1 MKKMTFKLATLLMC
15 GAFVFSS
22 CIGSFALHQKVLNW
36 NQGIGDKWVNEVV
49 FLALNII
56 PVYGICY
63 FADAVVINSIEF
75 WSGDNPVAS
84 IGDVRQVKGENGNYL
99 VTTLENGYSIT
110 KEGEDLSMSLT
121 YNQDDNSWNVTQDG
135 VTSELFRINENG
147 AVEYALPNG
156 EAMTVMPDA
165 QGLASLHAATGVA
178 Y

>member
-1 MKKMTFKLATLLMC
+1 MKKLTLKLATLLMC

-63 FADAVVINSIEF
+63 LADAVVINSIEF

-110 KEGEDLSMSLT
+110 KEGEDVSVDEMHEFIVKSLARHKVPK
-121 YNQDDNSWNVTQDG
+121 YIRFVDAFPMNAAGKILKYKMREDAAR
-135 VTSELFRINENG
+135 EL
-147 AVEYALPNG
+147 
-156 EAMTVMPDA
+156 
-165 QGLASLHAATGVA
+165 GLDM
-178 Y
+178 

>member
-1 MKKMTFKLATLLMC
+1 MKKMTLKLATLLMC
-15 GAFVFSS
+15 GAFVFCS
-22 CIGSFALHQKVLNW
+22 CISSFALHQKVLNW

>member
-1 MKKMTFKLATLLMC
+1 MKKMTLKLATLLMC

-84 IGDVRQVKGENGNYL
+84 IGDVRQVKVENGNYL